1 MTATPASTTGEWT
14 ESHSPVV
21 VAVDGSEG
29 SRNALAWAAAEA
41 AAAGADLRLVAVADQ
56 SPLTPRFPVRLTHA
70 HARRTLDE
78 LAATVAGTVPPE
90 QLSSELVEG
99 DATTALLDHLDH
111 ARMVV
116 VGKRGLGMIPRML
129 VGSTSLAVAGRSPVP
144 VAIIPSG
151 WQSPAHTGQ
160 PVVVGVDPGRSHSRL
175 LHLAFRRAERLKVPL
190 VAVHGWEAP
199 GSGMWTDSPLDEWE
213 RAAHEQFEQAL
224 APWHERFAAVELR
237 VVASHHH
244 PAIAV
249 LGEAEKG
256 AQLVVLGR
264 HASSR
269 FTGFVFGSVTRAVLH
284 YADMPVLVV
293 PTDEA

>member
-1 MTATPASTTGEWT
+1 MTAGPASTTGEWAPA
-14 ESHSPVV
+14 HSPVV

-29 SRNALAWAAAEA
+29 SRSALAWAVAEA
-41 AAAGADLRLVAVADQ
+41 NRAGADLRLVAIADEN
-56 SPLTPRFPVRLTHA
+56 PLSPRFPVLLTKA
-70 HARRTLDE
+70 HGSQVLET
-78 LAATVAGTVPPE
+78 LAASVAGLVPPG
-90 QLSSELVEG
+90 QLSTDLFEG

-116 VGKRGLGMIPRML
+116 VGKRGLGVIPRML

-144 VAIIPSG
+144 VAVVPTG
-151 WQSPAHTGQ
+151 WQADDHEAE
-160 PVVVGVDPGRSHSRL
+160 PVVLGVDPSRTGDHL
-175 LHLAFRRAERLKVPL
+175 LHLAFRRAERLGVPL

-199 GSGMWTDSPLDEWE
+199 SALWTDAPVDEWE
-213 RAAHEQFEQAL
+213 REAHEEFQKVLE
-224 APWHERFAAVELR
+224 PWRGRFRGVDLR
-237 VVASHHH
+237 VVVSSHH

-249 LGEAEKG
+249 LDEAEKG
-256 AQLVVLGR
+256 AQAVLLGR

-284 YADMPVLVV
+284 YATVPVLVV